1 MWILL
6 YLTIA
11 KKSTSGYTEWYM
23 KVILLKDVPGTGKRG
38 EIKEVADGYA
48 HNFLIKKKLAEPA
61 SKQSVRSVQEK
72 EAKKLRDNQKNRQRT
87 EQMVSRLDGA
97 EIEVSEKTN
106 DEGRLYAAIT
116 AQKLSSYIQKKCGI
130 TVDPKQIIIEDP
142 IKEIGDHRVRIDLG
156 YGLEAELSVIVSD

>member
-1 MWILL
+1 
-6 YLTIA
+6 
-11 KKSTSGYTEWYM
+11 M
-23 KVILLKDVPGTGKRG
+23 KVILLQDVPGTGKKG

-48 HNFLIKKKLAEPA
+48 NNFLIKKKLAEPA
-61 SKQSVRSVQEK
+61 SKQTVRTLEEK
-72 EAKKLRDNQKNRQRT
+72 EAKLRRDNKKELQQSQR
-87 EQMVSRLDGA
+87 MASRLDGA

-116 AQKLSSYIQKKCGI
+116 PLKLAGYIKKKCGV

-156 YGLEAELSVIVSD
+156 HGLEAELSVIVSD